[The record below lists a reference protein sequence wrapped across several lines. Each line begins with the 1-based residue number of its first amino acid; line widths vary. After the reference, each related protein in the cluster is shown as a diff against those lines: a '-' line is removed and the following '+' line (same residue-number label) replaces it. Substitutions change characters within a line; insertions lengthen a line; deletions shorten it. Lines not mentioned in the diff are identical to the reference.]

1 METINR
7 TPDKRPEYQKVVVDG
22 DTLEKR
28 RDQRAEQ
35 MEKFLHQL
43 TPEQRGGIV
52 GKVNQ
57 WTKEAGTR
65 VVPASQSVYNLD
77 EKQKQLR
84 EYEESY
90 QFDAPPIVKRTPE
103 QRLDSMVQ
111 RLKTANPLENE
122 AILKDIAGEYWK
134 AGAPVSV
141 DQLRTVAAHFLNRA
155 ERKR

>member
-1 METINR
+1 M
-7 TPDKRPEYQKVVVDG
+7 DKRPEYQKVVIDG

-28 RDQRAEQ
+28 REQRAEQ
-35 MEKFLHQL
+35 MEKFIHQL
-43 TPEQRGGIV
+43 TPEQRKGVV

-65 VVPASQSVYNLD
+65 VVPASQSVYNLGAK
-77 EKQKQLR
+77 EKQLR
-84 EYEESY
+84 QYMESH
-90 QFDAPPIVKRTPE
+90 QFDAPPIIKRTPE

-111 RLKTANPLENE
+111 RLKDADPAYNE
-122 AILKDIAGEYWK
+122 FILKEIAGEYWK

-155 ERKR
+155 ERKK

>member
-1 METINR
+1 M
-7 TPDKRPEYQKVVVDG
+7 DKRPEYQKVVIDG

-28 RDQRAEQ
+28 REQRAEQ
-35 MEKFLHQL
+35 MEKFVHQL
-43 TPEQRGGIV
+43 TPEQRKGVI

-65 VVPASQSVYNLD
+65 VVPASQSVYNLSAK
-77 EKQKQLR
+77 EKQLR
-84 EYEESY
+84 QYMESH
-90 QFDAPPIVKRTPE
+90 QFDAPPIIKRTPE

-111 RLKTANPLENE
+111 RLKDADPAYNE
-122 AILKDIAGEYWK
+122 FILKEIAGEYWK

-155 ERKR
+155 ERKK